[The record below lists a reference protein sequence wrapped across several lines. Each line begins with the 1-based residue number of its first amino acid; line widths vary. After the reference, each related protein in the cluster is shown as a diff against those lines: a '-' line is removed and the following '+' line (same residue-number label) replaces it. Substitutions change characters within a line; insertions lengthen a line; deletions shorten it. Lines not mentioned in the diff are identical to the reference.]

1 MSSGRSRIIWI
12 CFYHDNFIIHGYWTV
27 FITLIPQ
34 ACFGYGY
41 ERLLFLCVPSAFIYP
56 GYRNH
61 FYYHIPT
68 FLIPNG
74 YFKVIFISIPNT
86 PIFSGYS
93 SSIFLY
99 IPLFPFSCGYYEFLS
114 VSIPSYSFWSH
125 VCFILQAS
133 HTSKTSYYSDIWSF
147 MSFANQIS
155 ASLPFNLLQDS

>member
-74 YFKVIFISIPNT
+74 YFKVIFISIPNA

-99 IPLFPFSCGYYEFLS
+99 IPLFLFSCGYYEFLS
-114 VSIPSYSFWSH
+114 ISIPLIAFDLMYDLFYKRLTNLN
-125 VCFILQAS
+125 FILLRYLAVNELW
-133 HTSKTSYYSDIWSF
+133 KPNIC
-147 MSFANQIS
+147 S
-155 ASLPFNLLQDS
+155 ATI